1 MKKFLLIIFFFLSAC
16 NPADYSEIKV
26 KKVVDG
32 DTIILSTGEHLR
44 YIGIDTPESRI
55 KKGAQFVYDPQP
67 FAREATQF
75 NKKLVEGKTIRVEF
89 DIDKK
94 DRYGRLLGY
103 CFINDNFV
111 NKELLEKG
119 YATLYTY
126 PPNVKY
132 VEVLAKA
139 QKQARQ
145 SNRGMWGVYQ
155 AISPQQA
162 HRFINQIRTV
172 KGKVLTTYQSNKCT
186 YLNFGPD
193 YKTDFT
199 VVIFNNTLDYF
210 HQNGINPADFYR
222 GKTIEVS
229 GRIRE
234 YNGPEII
241 INSPEEIRV
250 IEKE

>member
-1 MKKFLLIIFFFLSAC
+1 VKKFLLIIFFFLSAC
-16 NPADYSEIKV
+16 NSADYSQIKV
-26 KKVVDG
+26 KKVIDG

-55 KKGAQFVYDPQP
+55 KKGIQFIYDPQP

-75 NKKLVEGKTIRVEF
+75 NKNLVEAKNVRIEF

-103 CFINDNFV
+103 CFVDGKFV

-119 YATLYTY
+119 YAVLYTY

-139 QKQARQ
+139 QKKARQ
-145 SNRGMWGVYQ
+145 NNRGMWGVYQ
-155 AISPQQA
+155 AISHQEA
-162 HRFINQIRTV
+162 HRFINQIRTI
-172 KGKVLTTYQSNKCT
+172 KGKVINTYQSDKCT
-186 YLNFGPD
+186 YLNFGLN

-210 HQNGINPADFYR
+210 QKKGINPADFYR
-222 GKTIEVS
+222 GKTVEVS

-241 INSPEEIRV
+241 VNSPEEIRV
-250 IEKE
+250 IEKN